1 MKLALIRRQFSA
13 TGGAELYLQRL
24 LRALAER
31 NHELHLFAES
41 WEAMPA
47 GVTLH
52 PIEIS
57 ATRAT
62 RGLRFA
68 EAVQNRL
75 AGEKFDCVFSL
86 ERTLKQDVYR
96 AGDGVHRVW
105 LERRRQF
112 APWWRKPFV
121 GLGAFHKNMLALEAQ
136 TFNPQNTRRLIVN
149 SEMVKREI
157 LEHFPFP
164 AERIH
169 LIRNGVDVARFQ
181 TGRRA
186 ETRARFGVKDDEFLL
201 LFAGSGWERKGLKFV
216 LRAFELL
223 SAQGS
228 RRGIARAPRM
238 KLLVVGKGQKPA
250 FVSSGVVFSG
260 PADGLEDFYAA
271 ADLFVFPPI
280 YEPSANVVFEALA
293 AGLPVVTS
301 TNNGAAEIIRENV
314 TGSVVK
320 EFWRPEIL
328 AEAIK
333 KWMERPRRVQTNT
346 AEFSLERNV
355 SETLAVLEL
364 AARGKNRNENFLL
377 PHHAQ
382 RGGKLA
388 ALPEKLRGSG
398 GRNRRAR
405 FRQRGR
411 DGKNRARIRR
421 ALRAA
426 GLARL
431 CRPEKQGPFARVA
444 RMDFQPRRR
453 RGIVAG
459 TAR

>member
-24 LRALAER
+24 LAALAGR
-31 NHELHLFAES
+31 GHELHLFAES
-41 WEAMPA
+41 WEVQALPESRQRLGVRQSSAAFDPA
-47 GVTLH
+47 GQKAPEDWRSPKPGGCSNDPRETLPPGVTLH
-52 PIEIS
+52 PIKIS

-68 EAVQNRL
+68 EAVQ
-75 AGEKFDCVFSL
+75 GELTRERFDCVFSL

-112 APWWRKPFV
+112 APWWKKPFT
-121 GLGAFHKNMLALEAQ
+121 GLGAFHRNMLALEAR
-136 TFNPQNTRRLIVN
+136 TFDPQNTRRVIVN

-157 LEHFPFP
+157 LDHFSFP

-169 LIRNGVDVARFQ
+169 LVRNGVDVARFQ

-186 ETRARFGVKDDEFLL
+186 ETRARFGVKDDEFLW
-201 LFAGSGWERKGLKFV
+201 LFAGSGWERKGLTFV
-216 LRAFELL
+216 LQAFENI
-223 SAQGS
+223 
-228 RRGIARAPRM
+228 RGAGFQPAGRQDACPTKI
-238 KLLVVGKGQKPA
+238 KLLVAGKGRKPA
-250 FVSSGVVFSG
+250 GVPAGVIFSQ
-260 PADGLEDFYAA
+260 PAGDLEHFYAA

-301 TNNGAAEIIRENV
+301 ASNGAAEVIRENV
-314 TGSVVK
+314 TGSVVE

-328 AEAIK
+328 AAAVK
-333 KWMERPRRVQTNT
+333 QWMERPRRVPAST

-364 AARGKNRNENFLL
+364 AAK
-377 PHHAQ
+377 
-382 RGGKLA
+382 
-388 ALPEKLRGSG
+388 EKSR
-398 GRNRRAR
+398 
-405 FRQRGR
+405 
-411 DGKNRARIRR
+411 
-421 ALRAA
+421 
-426 GLARL
+426 
-431 CRPEKQGPFARVA
+431 
-444 RMDFQPRRR
+444 
-453 RGIVAG
+453 
-459 TAR
+459 